1 MDALIM
7 ADSWIH
13 PCAPCQS
20 GKAEGK
26 LGLIKLPPILH
37 TMEERMNIRKK
48 SRQRTELIR
57 AALKDGALDNKDV
70 FNHIIKRIDGTV
82 VSDLWGSYHRLST
95 YLELMEKED
104 LLEELR

>member
-1 MDALIM
+1 M

-37 TMEERMNIRKK
+37 TMEEWMNIRKK

-70 FNHIIKRIDGTV
+70 FKHIIKRIDGTTV
-82 VSDLWGSYHRLST
+82 VDLWGSYRHLSG
-95 YLELMEKED
+95 YLDHMEAEG
-104 LLEELR
+104 LLK